1 MDATFFF
8 DPACPWTW
16 RTSRWLVAVADARG
30 LTVEWRSF
38 SLAILNEGKVAPQFA
53 EAMAASGRALRLVEA
68 LRAEGRGDDTA
79 RFYAELGT
87 RTHDAS
93 NPISDKLVEAAV
105 EAAGLGDA
113 APALDDDRW
122 DQAVRE
128 SHALAYSSAG
138 PDIGSPVLT
147 VPGAERGIHGP
158 ILTEVPGTEDA
169 LTLWDSL
176 LPLLRLPAFHE
187 IKRGRR

>member
-30 LTVEWRSF
+30 LIVEWRSF

-68 LRAEGRGDDTA
+68 LRAEGRGEDSA
-79 RFYAELGT
+79 AFYAELGA
-87 RTHDAS
+87 RTHDAG
-93 NPISDKLVEAAV
+93 NPISDKLVDASA
-105 EAAGLGDA
+105 EAAGLDAA

-122 DQAVRE
+122 DEAVRE

-158 ILTEVPGTEDA
+158 ILTEVPGTDDA
-169 LTLWDSL
+169 LTVWDSL